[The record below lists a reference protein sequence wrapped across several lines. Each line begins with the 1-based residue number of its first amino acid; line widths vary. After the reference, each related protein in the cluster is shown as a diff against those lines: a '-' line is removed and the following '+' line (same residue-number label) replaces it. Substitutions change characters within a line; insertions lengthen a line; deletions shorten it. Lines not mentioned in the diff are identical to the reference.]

1 MSEPFVPHRL
11 KAERERQRHTV
22 TAIAKTLGVSRQT
35 IHNWESGATQ
45 PSPED
50 ANRLAKALDIDP
62 AWLYTPRRVNDDLSA
77 AFYTTE
83 RQP

>member
-1 MSEPFVPHRL
+1 MIAPFIPYRL
-11 KAERERQRHTV
+11 TAERERQRRTV

-50 ANRLAKALDIDP
+50 TNRLAKALDIDP
-62 AWLYTPRRVNDDLSA
+62 AWLYTPRRVNDDLRA
-77 AFYTTE
+77 AFYTSE